1 MLIILSNIRYT
12 RKMDITYSFILGS
25 YTLHKYIKGRDALAE
40 EVEGKQRG
48 MERRGRRTR
57 TSLLNYMIYLK
68 KTIFIKPITVYNE

>member
-48 MERRGRRTR
+48 WKEEREEQGQ
-57 TSLLNYMIYLK
+57 
-68 KTIFIKPITVYNE
+68 VC